1 MDRRNIGFGY
11 GERAP
16 YASNPSESRGRLF
29 TEPDSPT
36 RTPFQRDRDRIIHS
50 NAFRRLKHKTQVFIA
65 DEGDLYRT
73 RLTHT
78 IEVSQIARAL
88 ARALRLDEDLAEAIA
103 LVHDFGH
110 TPFGHAGEDA
120 LDRKMQP
127 YGGFDHNA
135 QGLRIVTK
143 LEHRYPSF
151 DGLNLSWETLEGL
164 AKHNGPLLG
173 PYSSGKEVSPYL
185 IEYCS
190 VHDLEL
196 DRFAGLEAQCAAIA
210 DDIAYNAHDI
220 DDGLR
225 SGLLQIEQLENVE
238 ITADILHDIRQQY
251 PKLDNTRTGY
261 EVIRRQITLMVE
273 DVIQNSVQLIAEMKP
288 NNIDDIHNADKK
300 FVSFSNDM
308 AKKEQQLKRFLFKNL
323 YYHPVVLTRRNVA
336 EQIVSDLFDSYH
348 SAPQNLPYDWYQAA
362 LFSDEKQRAQL
373 ISDFLSGM
381 TDNYALREYRRLF
394 DRAPNLS

>member
-29 TEPDSPT
+29 SEPDSPT

-120 LDRKMQP
+120 LDRKMKP

-173 PYSSGKEVSPYL
+173 PYSSEKEVSPYL
-185 IEYCS
+185 LEYSS

-196 DRFAGLEAQCAAIA
+196 NRFAGLEAQCAAIA

-225 SGLLQIEQLENVE
+225 SGLLQIEQLNEVA

-273 DVIQNSVQLIAEMKP
+273 DVIQNSVKLIAEMKP

-300 FVSFSNDM
+300 LVCFSDDM
-308 AKKEQQLKRFLFKNL
+308 AKKEQQLKKFLFKNL
-323 YYHPVVLTRRNVA
+323 YYHPVVLTRRDVA
-336 EQIVSDLFDSYH
+336 EQIVGDLFDCYL
-348 SAPQNLPYDWYQAA
+348 SAPQSLPYDWYQAA
-362 LFSDEKQRAQL
+362 LFVDEKQRAQL

>member
-29 TEPDSPT
+29 SEPDSPT

-120 LDRKMQP
+120 LDRKMKP

-173 PYSSGKEVSPYL
+173 LYSSEKEVSPYL
-185 IEYCS
+185 LEYSS

-196 DRFAGLEAQCAAIA
+196 NRFAGLEAQCAAIA

-225 SGLLQIEQLENVE
+225 SGLLQIEQLNEVA

-300 FVSFSNDM
+300 LVCFSDDM
-308 AKKEQQLKRFLFKNL
+308 AKKEQQLKKFLFKNL
-323 YYHPVVLTRRNVA
+323 YYHPVVLTRRDVA
-336 EQIVSDLFDSYH
+336 EQIVGDLFDCYL
-348 SAPQNLPYDWYQAA
+348 SAPQSLPYDWYQAA
-362 LFSDEKQRAQL
+362 LFVDEKQRAQL

>member
-1 MDRRNIGFGY
+1 MGIYNIGFGY
-11 GERAP
+11 GTRAP
-16 YASNPSESRGRLF
+16 YASDPEKSRGRLF
-29 TEPDSPT
+29 HEPESPT

-65 DEGDLYRT
+65 DEGDMYRT

-120 LDRKMQP
+120 LDQKMKP

-135 QGLRIVTK
+135 QGLRIVTS
-143 LEHRYPSF
+143 LEHRYPNF
-151 DGLNLSWETLEGL
+151 DGLNLTWETLEGL
-164 AKHNGPLLG
+164 AKHNGPLIGEHANDEIVPAYLME
-173 PYSSGKEVSPYL
+173 YSTLY
-185 IEYCS
+185 
-190 VHDLEL
+190 DLEL

-225 SGLLQIEQLENVE
+225 AGLLQLEQLKEIE
-238 ITADILHDIRQQY
+238 ITSNILTTIEHQY
-251 PKLDNTRTGY
+251 PKLDKTRTGY
-261 EVIRRQITLMVE
+261 ELVRRQITCMVE
-273 DVIQNSVQLIAEMKP
+273 DVIKNSIETIEELKP
-288 NNIDDIHNADKK
+288 TTVDDIHNADRKIVGFSPEMATKERQLKK
-300 FVSFSNDM
+300 F
-308 AKKEQQLKRFLFKNL
+308 LFDNL
-323 YYHPVVLTRRNVA
+323 YYHDVVLKRRTIA
-336 EQIVSDLFDSYH
+336 ETVVSELFDCYH
-348 SAPQNLPYDWYQAA
+348 KTPDALPLDWQKKAVNL
-362 LFSDEKQRAQL
+362 DETKRARL

-394 DRAPNLS
+394 DHKADLS

>member
-16 YASNPSESRGRLF
+16 YASTPSESRGRLF
-29 TEPDSPT
+29 SEPDSPT

-120 LDRKMQP
+120 LDRKMKP

-173 PYSSGKEVSPYL
+173 PYSSEKEASPYL
-185 IEYCS
+185 LEYSS

-225 SGLLQIEQLENVE
+225 SGLLQIEQLNEVE
-238 ITADILHDIRQQY
+238 ITADILHDIKQQY

-261 EVIRRQITLMVE
+261 ELIRRQITLMVE

-300 FVSFSNDM
+300 LVCFSVDM
-308 AKKEQQLKRFLFKNL
+308 TKKEQQLKKFLFKNL
-323 YYHPVVLTRRNVA
+323 YYHSVVLTRRDVA
-336 EQIVSDLFDSYH
+336 EQIVGDLFDCYL
-348 SAPQNLPYDWYQAA
+348 SAPQSLPYDWYQAA
-362 LFSDEKQRAQL
+362 LFVDEKQRAQL

>member
-1 MDRRNIGFGY
+1 MDINNIGYGY
-11 GERAP
+11 RPRAP
-16 YASNPSESRGRLF
+16 YASDPAQSRGRLF
-29 TEPDSPT
+29 EEPESPT

-120 LDRKMQP
+120 LNSKMAP

-135 QGLRIVTK
+135 QGLRIVTS
-143 LEHRYPSF
+143 LEHRYPRF
-151 DGLNLSWETLEGL
+151 DGLNLTWETLEGL
-164 AKHNGPLLG
+164 AKHNGPLLDVR
-173 PYSSGKEVSPYL
+173 GKNTEVPATL
-185 IEYCS
+185 LEYNERQ
-190 VHDLEL
+190 DLEL
-196 DRFAGLEAQCAAIA
+196 DRFASLEAQCAAIA

-225 SGLLQIEQLENVE
+225 SGLLSLTLLENVP
-238 ITADILHDIRQQY
+238 ITADILVDIKQEY
-251 PKLDNTRTGY
+251 PDLDRTRTGY
-261 EVIRRQITLMVE
+261 ELVRRQITLMVE
-273 DVIQNSVQLIAEMKP
+273 DVIRHSLQLIGAQALSS
-288 NNIDDIHNADKK
+288 IDDVHNAGRKLVTFSQDMEKKEKQLKK
-300 FVSFSNDM
+300 F
-308 AKKEQQLKRFLFKNL
+308 LFDNL
-323 YYHPVVLTRRNVA
+323 YHHEFVLARRYEAEKVVSHLFDLYLQSPQAMPEEWYKTTANLDPTRRA
-336 EQIVSDLFDSYH
+336 RI
-348 SAPQNLPYDWYQAA
+348 
-362 LFSDEKQRAQL
+362 

-394 DRAPNLS
+394 DRAIYLS

>member
-238 ITADILHDIRQQY
+238 IIADILHDIRQQY

>member
-16 YASNPSESRGRLF
+16 YASTPSESRGRLF
-29 TEPDSPT
+29 SEPDSPT

-120 LDRKMQP
+120 LDRKMKP

-173 PYSSGKEVSPYL
+173 LYSSEKEVSPYL
-185 IEYCS
+185 LEYSS

-225 SGLLQIEQLENVE
+225 SGLLQIEQLNEVA

-288 NNIDDIHNADKK
+288 NNIADIHNADKK
-300 FVSFSNDM
+300 LVCFSDDI
-308 AKKEQQLKRFLFKNL
+308 AKKEQQLKKFLFKNL
-323 YYHPVVLTRRNVA
+323 YYHPVVLTRRDVA
-336 EQIVSDLFDSYH
+336 EQIVGDLFDCYL
-348 SAPQNLPYDWYQAA
+348 SAPQSLPYDWYQAA
-362 LFSDEKQRAQL
+362 LFVDEKQRAQL

>member
-29 TEPDSPT
+29 SEPDSPT

-120 LDRKMQP
+120 LDRKMKP

-173 PYSSGKEVSPYL
+173 HYSSEKEVSPYL
-185 IEYCS
+185 LEYSS

-196 DRFAGLEAQCAAIA
+196 NRFAGLEAQCAAIA

-225 SGLLQIEQLENVE
+225 SGLLQIEQLNEVA

-273 DVIQNSVQLIAEMKP
+273 DVIQNSVKLIAEMKP
-288 NNIDDIHNADKK
+288 NNIADIHNADKK
-300 FVSFSNDM
+300 LVCFSDDM
-308 AKKEQQLKRFLFKNL
+308 AKKEQQLKKFLFKNL
-323 YYHPVVLTRRNVA
+323 YYHPVVLTRRDVA
-336 EQIVSDLFDSYH
+336 EQIVGDLFDCYL
-348 SAPQNLPYDWYQAA
+348 SAPQSLPYDWYQAA
-362 LFSDEKQRAQL
+362 LFVDEKQRAQL

>member
-29 TEPDSPT
+29 SEPDSPT

-120 LDRKMQP
+120 LDRKMKP

-173 PYSSGKEVSPYL
+173 HYSSEKEVSPYL
-185 IEYCS
+185 LEYSS

-196 DRFAGLEAQCAAIA
+196 NRFAGLEAQCAAIA

-225 SGLLQIEQLENVE
+225 SGLLQIEQLNEVA

-300 FVSFSNDM
+300 LVCFSDDM
-308 AKKEQQLKRFLFKNL
+308 AKKEQQLKKFLFKNL
-323 YYHPVVLTRRNVA
+323 YYHPVVLTRRDVA
-336 EQIVSDLFDSYH
+336 EQIVGDLFDCYL
-348 SAPQNLPYDWYQAA
+348 SAPQSLPYDWYQAA
-362 LFSDEKQRAQL
+362 LFVDEKQRAQL

>member
-362 LFSDEKQRAQL
+362 LFLDEKQRAQL

>member
-173 PYSSGKEVSPYL
+173 SYSSEKEVSPYL
-185 IEYCS
+185 IKYCS